1 MQVQVLSP
9 APRRCGRHIVRSD
22 FFAKVASHSF
32 CRSSFP
38 NRPRCRW
45 ASIRLFIL
53 IGVSFFVNATTSL
66 RTAYRSQRLFCKSH
80 FSLILSQ
87 LLSESN
93 PLSLGFDSVFYF
105 DWGIFFCQCFPR
117 RRGLRIIRDGVFL
130 FKANAVSHSLRRSYS
145 PPQSRRLCGDPKY
158 RPHIA
163 CGMHFLQKL
172 PARAFRCVSF
182 SEKGRAAPSPL
193 ACKRARTAS
202 AYQPFSGHEDSALT
216 GNIRKYLFIVL
227 RHVGASF
234 VSLAPIFLY
243 KNQSARTPQLLLCA
257 KSHARLA
264 SSVVNALTS
273 PR

>member
-1 MQVQVLSP
+1 ML
-9 APRRCGRHIVRSD
+9 PRRCGRHIVRSD
-22 FFAKVASHSF
+22 FFAKVTSHSF

-38 NRPRCRW
+38 NRTRYRW
-45 ASIRLFIL
+45 ASIRFYIL
-53 IGVSFFVNATTSL
+53 IGASFFVNAS
-66 RTAYRSQRLFCKSH
+66 RVVADGISFATAFSYLKQTP
-80 FSLILSQ
+80 SLIHFVAPPSPAKPTAL
-87 LLSESN
+87 
-93 PLSLGFDSVFYF
+93 
-105 DWGIFFCQCFPR
+105 
-117 RRGLRIIRDGVFL
+117 RGPQIQAAHRLRH
-130 FKANAVSHSLRRSYS
+130 A
-145 PPQSRRLCGDPKY
+145 
-158 RPHIA
+158 
-163 CGMHFLQKL
+163 FLQKL
-172 PARAFRCVSF
+172 PVRAFRCVAF
-182 SEKGRAAPSPL
+182 SEKGRAAPSLL

-202 AYQPFSGHEDSALT
+202 AYQPFSGHEGSALT